1 MLLGI
6 SMRPASWIGAA
17 TTFLLGRRRPLVV
30 GFALTDVCNLHCVHC
45 RVANV
50 RRRQMPLDDVRARL
64 ADLYRRGAR
73 ILYFEGGEPY
83 LWRDGPRRLA
93 DAVGLARRLGY
104 LRVHVYTNGTRPLD
118 ARPDFHWVSI
128 DGPPEVHRA
137 IRGAPVDATLA
148 HLRELDGP
156 AAVIC
161 TLNTRNVGALAETL
175 RFVEEALPGRRVMF
189 YFHTPYYGVDD
200 LLLDRGRR
208 IEAAEEI
215 VGLKRR
221 GAPVLNSVPGIRAA
235 ASGAFRR
242 PLAYTA
248 VVDETGEYPCCRAV
262 GSPEVC
268 AHCGY
273 AACAEMEL
281 VRRLRPGAVR
291 EAVRFT

>member
-1 MLLGI
+1 
-6 SMRPASWIGAA
+6 MRSASWIGAA
-17 TTFLLGRRRPLVV
+17 TAFLLGRRRPLVV
-30 GFALTDVCNLHCVHC
+30 GFALTDVCNLRCVHC

-50 RRRQMPLDDVRARL
+50 RRRHMPLDDVRARL

-83 LWRDGPRRLA
+83 LWRDGARRLA
-93 DAVGLARRLGY
+93 DAVDLSRRLGY

-137 IRGAPVDATLA
+137 IRGVPVDATVA

-161 TLNTRNVGALAETL
+161 TLNTRNAGELAETL
-175 RFVEEALPGRRVMF
+175 RFVEEALPGRQVMF

-208 IEAAEEI
+208 IEVAEEI
-215 VGLKRR
+215 VRLKRR

-235 ASGAFRR
+235 ASGAFHR

-262 GSPEVC
+262 GNPEVC
-268 AHCGY
+268 EDCGY
-273 AACAEMEL
+273 ATCAEFEL
-281 VRRLRPGAVR
+281 VRRLRPGALR
-291 EAVRFT
+291 EAARFT